1 MAHNLQWRNK
11 ENSYFVKNTNFKIQ
25 SNGFLNLIQII
36 WDMNRFTL
44 SQMLALEHLIT
55 LKK

>member
-1 MAHNLQWRNK
+1 MKKQ
-11 ENSYFVKNTNFKIQ
+11 ENSYLVKSTNFKIQ
-25 SNGFLNLIQII
+25 SKGFLNLIQII